1 MLRITIDTNIFVSN
15 LLSKAGTAA
24 SVLEYWRQ
32 RKFILVLSP
41 AIINEIQKVLAD
53 RKLSVKYGIN
63 PEEISQLML
72 LLERDALIVPG
83 ELDVK
88 GALIEDPDD
97 EMFLAC
103 AVEGQVDYIVSGD
116 HHLLNLGS
124 FKDIPIL
131 SLRQFIEIIK
141 NIQ

>member
-88 GALIEDPDD
+88 VALIEDPDG